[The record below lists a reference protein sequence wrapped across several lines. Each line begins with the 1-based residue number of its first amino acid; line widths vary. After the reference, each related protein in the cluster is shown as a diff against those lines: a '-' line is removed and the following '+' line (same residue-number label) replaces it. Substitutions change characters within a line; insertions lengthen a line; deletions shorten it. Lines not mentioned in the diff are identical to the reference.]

1 MNRSATPR
9 GIGSYAVLVLL
20 AAATLVPL
28 LSLLLASFQPSG
40 SAVSGLAW
48 PDDVTFDNYRSA
60 WSAAGFGNL
69 LGNSLIVAGLVVPA
83 TLMAATLAGYAL
95 GTMRLPGSEALFV
108 FFVSGLTI
116 PVELV
121 VIPLYYDL
129 RAFDLTN
136 TLWAVVLVEI
146 GLFMPFGIFWMRT
159 HFRSMPLELIEAARV
174 DGASSLRILVSIL
187 LPLSRPALTTLAAL
201 VFMWSW
207 NQFLLVLILIQD
219 TELRTAPAGLG
230 FFVGQYK
237 TDIPVLAA
245 GTVIVIV
252 PVLTVYLIFQRHFIN
267 GLVQGALKG

>member
-1 MNRSATPR
+1 MARSAPSR
-9 GIGSYAVLVLL
+9 GLGSYGVLVLL
-20 AAATLVPL
+20 AAVTLVPL
-28 LSLLLASFQPSG
+28 LSILLASLQPSG

-48 PDDVTFDNYRSA
+48 PDEVTFENYRSA
-60 WSAAGFGNL
+60 WSAAGFGIL
-69 LGNSLIVAGLVVPA
+69 LRNSVFVAGLVVPA
-83 TLMAATLAGYAL
+83 TLVAATLAGYAL
-95 GTMRLPGSEALFV
+95 GTMRLRGSEALFV

-129 RAFDLTN
+129 RSFGLTN
-136 TLWAVVLVEI
+136 TLWGVILVEI

-159 HFRSMPLELIEAARV
+159 HFRSMPLELIEAARM
-174 DGASSLRILVSIL
+174 DGASSLRVLGSIL

-219 TELRTAPAGLG
+219 SELRTAPAGLG
-230 FFVGQYK
+230 FFVGQY
-237 TDIPVLAA
+237 TTNIPVLAA

-252 PVLTVYLIFQRHFIN
+252 PVMTVYLVFQRHFIN
-267 GLVQGALKG
+267 GLVQGAVKG

>member
-1 MNRSATPR
+1 MTSPATPR

-28 LSLLLASFQPSG
+28 LSLLLASFRPSG

-69 LGNSLIVAGLVVPA
+69 LGNSLVVAGLVVPA
-83 TLMAATLAGYAL
+83 TLVAATLAGYAL
-95 GTMRLPGSEALFV
+95 GTMRLRGSEVLFV

-129 RAFDLTN
+129 RSFGLTN
-136 TLWAVVLVEI
+136 TLWGVILVEI

-201 VFMWSW
+201 IFMWSW

-245 GTVIVIV
+245 GTVIVIL

>member
-9 GIGSYAVLVLL
+9 GIGTYAVLVLL

-201 VFMWSW
+201 IFMWSW

-252 PVLTVYLIFQRHFIN
+252 PVLTVYLVFQRHFIN
-267 GLVQGALKG
+267 GLVQGAVKG